1 MADIRGDR
9 SEILHYDKPE
19 FQVYARHNV
28 IKENDVLYDISIHWH
43 DELEITYIVK
53 GRVKHKVNDK
63 MVTIEEGQGIFINSR
78 QLHLIVPD
86 DVDCELYC
94 LIFHP
99 MLLSASG
106 FIYEQ
111 YIKPVVMNS
120 EVPYLLLDENILW
133 HKEILDRVKNVYHYT
148 DSSVN
153 GLKTMQDVY
162 GIMEQ
167 LYEHMALENMDCFF
181 VDKNLELAKQMMSY
195 VQEKYSEK
203 ITLDQIAEAGYVGR
217 TKATAVFARYLN
229 MTPIEYVMNFR
240 LDKSLQMVE
249 ETDMT
254 IAEIAYEVGFG
265 DAGYYSKQFKR
276 RTGMSPLEYRH
287 MKKGGKL

>member
-19 FQVYARHNV
+19 FQVYA
-28 IKENDVLYDISIHWH
+28 
-43 DELEITYIVK
+43 
-53 GRVKHKVNDK
+53 
-63 MVTIEEGQGIFINSR
+63 R

-133 HKEILDRVKNVYHYT
+133 HKEILARVKNVYHYT
-148 DSSVN
+148 NGSVN
-153 GLKTMQDVY
+153 GLKTGYTESIFLVCM
-162 GIMEQ
+162 GIS
-167 LYEHMALENMDCFF
+167 C
-181 VDKNLELAKQMMSY
+181 V
-195 VQEKYSEK
+195 
-203 ITLDQIAEAGYVGR
+203 
-217 TKATAVFARYLN
+217 
-229 MTPIEYVMNFR
+229 
-240 LDKSLQMVE
+240 
-249 ETDMT
+249 
-254 IAEIAYEVGFG
+254 
-265 DAGYYSKQFKR
+265 
-276 RTGMSPLEYRH
+276 
-287 MKKGGKL
+287 